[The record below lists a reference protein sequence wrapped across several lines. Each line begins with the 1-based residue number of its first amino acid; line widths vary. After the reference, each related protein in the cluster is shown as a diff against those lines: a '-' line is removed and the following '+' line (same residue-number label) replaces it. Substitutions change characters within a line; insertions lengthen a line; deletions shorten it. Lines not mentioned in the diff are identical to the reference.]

1 MEPIIAAAL
10 VAVGLIVAA
19 LVIQRRPS
27 VASANGHAALE
38 ERPAPAAGA
47 GTGADTGER
56 IAAAERRLAE
66 LERRERE
73 LVERER
79 DCGQR
84 EHDLERHQAEIER
97 LHAEE
102 TRALE

>member
-27 VASANGHAALE
+27 VAAANGHAALE
-38 ERPAPAAGA
+38 ERPAPATGAGA
-47 GTGADTGER
+47 TAETSER
-56 IAAAERRLAE
+56 IAAAERRLAEAKRRTAE

-79 DCGQR
+79 DCVQR
-84 EHDLERHQAEIER
+84 ERDLERQQAEMER
-97 LHAEE
+97 L
-102 TRALE
+102 